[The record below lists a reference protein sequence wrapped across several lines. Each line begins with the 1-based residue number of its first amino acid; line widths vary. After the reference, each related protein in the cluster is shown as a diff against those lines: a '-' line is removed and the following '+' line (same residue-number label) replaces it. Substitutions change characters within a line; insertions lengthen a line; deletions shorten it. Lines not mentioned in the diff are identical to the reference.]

1 MGMGKIG
8 AYKSKK
14 AHFSPRK
21 PVVFT
26 DKTYYGKTHQG
37 ERDGT

>member
-21 PVVFT
+21 PMVFIART
-26 DKTYYGKTHQG
+26 DYRKAYKG
-37 ERDGT
+37 EHDGT